1 MKRKGIL
8 NREVSRVIASMGHG
22 QFLLVCDAGF
32 PIPQEADCV
41 DLAIKKGLPDLP
53 TVLSSINKEFISEK
67 VMCAPETKSNNQPL
81 YDELKKIF
89 KEVDFEDIP
98 HEKILKEIAYEARA
112 IIRTGDYNPWGNIV
126 LQAGTDPYAWFE
138 KEGLKMPD
146 FYKQRIKNIEEA
158 DKRDMFYKSE
168 KYLKPV

>member
-1 MKRKGIL
+1 MRRRGIL
-8 NREVSRVIASMGHG
+8 NREVSRILASMGHG
-22 QFLLVCDAGF
+22 QYLLVCDAGF
-32 PIPQEADCV
+32 PIPVNADCV
-41 DLAIKKGLPDLP
+41 DLALKKGIPDLL
-53 TVLSSINKEFISEK
+53 TVLTTINEEFISEK
-67 VMCAPETKSNNQPL
+67 VMFAREVTTNNQLL
-81 YDELKKIF
+81 YEELRKIF
-89 KEVDFEDIP
+89 PEVELEAISHD
-98 HEKILKEIAYEARA
+98 KILNEIASEARA

-168 KYLKPV
+168 K

>member
-53 TVLSSINKEFISEK
+53 TVLSTINKEFISEK

-98 HEKILKEIAYEARA
+98 HEKILKEIAYGARA

-138 KEGLKMPD
+138 KESLKMPD

-168 KYLKPV
+168 K